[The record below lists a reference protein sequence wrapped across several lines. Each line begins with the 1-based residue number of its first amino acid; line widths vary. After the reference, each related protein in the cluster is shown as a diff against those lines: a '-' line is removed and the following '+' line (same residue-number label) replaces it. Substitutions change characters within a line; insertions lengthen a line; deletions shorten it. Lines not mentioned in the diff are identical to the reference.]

1 MIYVVGAFC
10 LDIIVEGDEFLDNTS
25 TPGRISV
32 RPGGVGYN
40 IYGHIQ
46 GAKRLITAVGND
58 TFSDFVRSFVSSD
71 WGDPGDSG
79 KIILHS
85 LDAPP
90 PLYVAFMEKGE
101 LKTAASQMD
110 AVEQA
115 LDATTIMS
123 ELQNVNSGDIVILDA
138 NLHPVVM
145 ADVVDQL
152 RGRCRIIFEP
162 ISSAKAARHV
172 EHLSDI
178 FLLTPDRRE
187 FEVLLEST
195 DPPDEAVL
203 KYLADRRI
211 DFLLATRGK
220 EGARLYDSGSRVDFA
235 PNTCLEISDSTGAGD
250 MLTALLAEEIALG
263 TEPYDAVPGCMAKV
277 EAMLA
282 TRSRL

>member
-40 IYGHIQ
+40 IYGHIE

-71 WGDPGDSG
+71 WADPGDSG
-79 KIILHS
+79 RIILHS
-85 LDAPP
+85 LEAPP

-110 AVEQA
+110 AVEKA
-115 LDATTIMS
+115 LDSTAIMS
-123 ELQNVNSGDIVILDA
+123 ELKDVNRSDIVVLDA
-138 NLHPVVM
+138 NLHPDVM

-152 RGRCRIIFEP
+152 RNRCRVIFEP

-187 FEVLLEST
+187 FEVLLEAT
-195 DPPDEAVL
+195 DPSDETVL
-203 KYLADRRI
+203 TYLADRRI
-211 DFLLATRGK
+211 TYLLATRGK
-220 EGARLYDSGSRVDFA
+220 EGARLYGAGSRVDFA
-235 PNTCLEISDSTGAGD
+235 PSTCLEISDSTGAGD
-250 MLTALLAEEIALG
+250 MLTALIAEDIFQGIDLA
-263 TEPYDAVPGCMAKV
+263 DAVPACMAKV